1 MIVTL
6 MLIPQALAY
15 AMLAG
20 LPPEVG
26 LYASML
32 PLVVYGIFGTSKTLS
47 VGPAAVAALMTAAA
61 IAPFSLVS
69 PEQGLLA
76 GIILAALSGLLLL
89 TGGVLKLGYFANF
102 LSHPVI
108 SGFISAASL
117 IIATS
122 QLPILLGIS
131 ANGENMIEMVQS
143 LYSSIGNTDIATLI
157 MSVITIL
164 LLVINRRYGRDLL
177 SHLGLSKSWNQLLTK
192 SFPAILVIIGVS
204 LMMSNFRWFESIQ
217 VLGGIPKGLP
227 DIGFPTSDIS
237 MWKQLLV
244 PSLLITIVGY
254 IESISI
260 AQSLAMRNKSRIDPD
275 QELIALGLSNI
286 ASSVSSGMPVTGGV
300 SRSIVNSDA
309 GALTPAAGIL
319 TAFGIMLASLTITQW
334 LTHLPKLILAATIV
348 VAVISILDL
357 SVFKKTFQVSIK
369 DFLALVATFFF
380 TLFVSIEWGL
390 SAGILISIALHIYKS
405 SKPHIAIVGNI
416 EGTEHFRNV
425 LRHDVYLCPNVST
438 IRLDESLYFANAR
451 YLEQKIIEIVADNKS
466 VKHIIL
472 MCPAVNTIDISAIEV
487 LEAINTN
494 LKHLNIGFHLSEVKG
509 PVMDLISKSELLDK
523 LNGKVF
529 LTQFNAYKAL
539 SCI

>member
-1 MIVTL
+1 

-15 AMLAG
+15 GMLAG
-20 LPPEVG
+20 LPPEIG

-32 PLVVYGIFGTSKTLS
+32 PLVVYGVFGTSKTLS

-61 IAPFSLVS
+61 IAPFSLIS
-69 PEQGLLA
+69 IEHGILA
-76 GIILAALSGLLLL
+76 GVILAALSGLLLL
-89 TGGVLKLGYFANF
+89 SSGILKLGYFANF

-108 SGFISAASL
+108 SGFISAASI

-122 QLPILLGIS
+122 QIPILLGIS
-131 ANGENMIEMVQS
+131 GHGENMIEMFQS
-143 LYSSIGNTDIATLI
+143 LYSSIGKTDLATTM

-164 LLVINRRYGRDLL
+164 LLVTNKLYGKNIL
-177 SHLGLSKSWNQLLTK
+177 SYFGFSKSWNQLLTK
-192 SFPAILVIIGVS
+192 SFPAILVLIGVS
-204 LMMSNFRWFESIQ
+204 LMMSNFSQFESIQ
-217 VLGGIPKGLP
+217 ILGVIPEGLP
-227 DIGFPTSDIS
+227 QLSLPIGDIN
-237 MWKQLLV
+237 MWKQLLI

-254 IESISI
+254 VESISV

-286 ASSVSSGMPVTGGV
+286 AASVSSGMPITGGV

-309 GALTPAAGIL
+309 GALSPAAGIF
-319 TAFGIMLASLTITQW
+319 TAFGIMLASLTIMQ
-334 LTHLPKLILAATIV
+334 LLSYLPKLILAATIV

-369 DFLALVATFFF
+369 DFLALIATFFF
-380 TLFVSIEWGL
+380 TLFISIEWGL
-390 SAGILISIALHIYKS
+390 GAGIFISIALHIYKS
-405 SKPHIAIVGNI
+405 SKPHIAIVGNV

-438 IRLDESLYFANAR
+438 IRLDESLFFANAR
-451 YLEQKIIEIVADNKS
+451 YLEQKIIEIVADDKS

-509 PVMDLISKSELLDK
+509 PVMDLICKSELLTK

-529 LTQFNAYKAL
+529 LTQFSAYKEL